1 MHSAIYEGTVR
12 HRRRAPMRHEFTYRL
27 FMMYLDLA
35 ELPTLFAGRWFWSAR
50 RAAPAR
56 FLRRDYLGAATTPL
70 DIAVRDRV
78 EASIGRRPA
87 GPIRML
93 THLRYFGY
101 CFNPVTFYYCFA
113 PEGERLDAV
122 AAEITNTPWG
132 ERHTYVFDAETA
144 SAPSRSGTSL
154 RFQFPKA
161 FHISP
166 FMDMALRYDWRI
178 STPGRRLATH
188 FESFEGPTSLF
199 DATMVLN
206 RREITG
212 PALARAILRYPWMT
226 AQVVGGIYWQALRL
240 RLKKAPF
247 HSHPQHPQPS
257 LEAGRS

>member
-1 MHSAIYEGTVR
+1 
-12 HRRRAPMRHEFTYRL
+12 
-27 FMMYLDLA
+27 
-35 ELPTLFAGRWFWSAR
+35 
-50 RAAPAR
+50 
-56 FLRRDYLGAATTPL
+56 
-70 DIAVRDRV
+70 
-78 EASIGRRPA
+78 
-87 GPIRML
+87 
-93 THLRYFGY
+93 
-101 CFNPVTFYYCFA
+101 
-113 PEGERLDAV
+113 
-122 AAEITNTPWG
+122 
-132 ERHTYVFDAETA
+132 
-144 SAPSRSGTSL
+144 
-154 RFQFPKA
+154 
-161 FHISP
+161 
-166 FMDMALRYDWRI
+166 MDMALRYDWRI